1 MHAHEF
7 IMGYLHTYISIYIYI
22 QFTINLSSVSSTQC
36 LHKKVSY
43 LYIYIITKFVT
54 KYKNDNEYELYCM
67 LINTIL
73 WRLNELVA
81 GPTRHVTSSS
91 QTAMTRQ
98 VFILVLMT

>member
-1 MHAHEF
+1 M
-7 IMGYLHTYISIYIYI
+7 
-22 QFTINLSSVSSTQC
+22 
-36 LHKKVSY
+36 
-43 LYIYIITKFVT
+43 TKF
-54 KYKNDNEYELYCM
+54 KNDNEYELYCM

-98 VFILVLMT
+98 VFILVLMTRHFHHCWQYIIHFFFHFQFKLINKSF

>member
-1 MHAHEF
+1 M
-7 IMGYLHTYISIYIYI
+7 
-22 QFTINLSSVSSTQC
+22 V
-36 LHKKVSY
+36 
-43 LYIYIITKFVT
+43 TKF
-54 KYKNDNEYELYCM
+54 KNDNEYELYCM

-98 VFILVLMT
+98 VFILVLCFNRFASIIHERRINFLKLSTVGISIIWQP